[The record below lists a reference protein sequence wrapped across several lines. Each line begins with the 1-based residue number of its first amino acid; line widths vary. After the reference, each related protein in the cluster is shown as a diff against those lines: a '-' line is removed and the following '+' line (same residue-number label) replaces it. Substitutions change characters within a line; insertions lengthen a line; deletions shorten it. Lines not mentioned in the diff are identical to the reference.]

1 MIEQI
6 GLPAMLE
13 QMAEETAELTQ
24 ALLKYSR
31 KLRNENPTPKH
42 MTEIKRS
49 LIEEYSDVIQCAREL
64 KLEPDEEQIEEKRQR
79 FLTRWIAKTQSDI
92 DRKRNAKY

>member
-31 KLRNENPTPKH
+31 KLRNENPTPKTH
-42 MTEIKRS
+42 
-49 LIEEYSDVIQCAREL
+49 DG
-64 KLEPDEEQIEEKRQR
+64 
-79 FLTRWIAKTQSDI
+79 
-92 DRKRNAKY
+92 N